1 MDRTTLPPDIVS
13 FFPDEESTD
22 TQTVQ
27 IDPRLIEVFSKRIQK
42 MQALEEPR
50 PGPVKRFFSS
60 GSGQIVTALAVIGVG
75 YGIFQ
80 LIRRR

>member
-1 MDRTTLPPDIVS
+1 MDPTTLPPAILS
-13 FFPDEESTD
+13 LFPDEESTD
-22 TQTVQ
+22 TQTLQ
-27 IDPRLIEVFSKRIQK
+27 IDPRVVDVFSRRIKK

-50 PGPVKRFFSS
+50 PGPLKRFFSS

-80 LIRRR
+80 LIRGR